1 LELEDARLIKKE
13 ILDCVFL
20 RLSKIM
26 LGRTAY
32 LSTAGKNAA
41 NYSDNS
47 RSHQGSLIASDR
59 QSGID

>member
-1 LELEDARLIKKE
+1 LKIEYARVTKKE

-32 LSTAGKNAA
+32 LSTTGKKCCK
-41 NYSDNS
+41 
-47 RSHQGSLIASDR
+47 LFR
-59 QSGID
+59 QPKEAIRVP